1 MVRYL
6 SEKDVEQLLTMP
18 LALELVEQA
27 FRDRALGRAVD
38 VPRVRTRI
46 PGSTL
51 HIMQAG
57 APALK
62 LVGYKAYF
70 HAAGKGT
77 SYYLHLYN
85 SDTGKLDAIIQ
96 SSRIGWI
103 RTGAASGVATRC
115 LARENAAVLGM
126 IGAGKQLM
134 GQLEAMC
141 NVRPIREARIWN
153 RTAETA
159 RKFCETMAAR
169 FPQVTLRHVATA
181 REAVRGADI
190 INVMTKSS
198 TPLLLGE
205 WLEPGQHIN
214 AIGSNSLARQ
224 EIDMAAVR
232 RSAVLVV
239 DSRGAARAEG
249 GDLLPLIEEGLL
261 EWDSLPELGEVLT
274 GRTPGRTREDE
285 ITLYESHGM
294 AMQDLYV
301 GARLLALARERGI
314 GLELPIDG

>member
-18 LALELVEQA
+18 IALELVEKS
-27 FRDRALGRAVD
+27 FRDRARGKAVD

-57 APALK
+57 APEMK

-70 HAAGKGT
+70 HAADKGT
-77 SYYLHLYN
+77 SYYLHLY
-85 SDTGKLDAIIQ
+85 STDTGKLEAIIQ

-103 RTGAASGVATRC
+103 RTGAASGVATRL
-115 LARENAAVLGM
+115 LARKDAAVLGM
-126 IGAGKQLM
+126 IGAGKQLA

-141 NVRPIREARIWN
+141 SVRPVREARVWN

-159 RKFCETMAAR
+159 RQFCETMSGR
-169 FPQVTLRHVATA
+169 FKGVALKHVATQA
-181 REAVRGADI
+181 EAVRGADI
-190 INVMTKSS
+190 VTVMTKSP
-198 TPLLLGE
+198 TPMLRGE
-205 WLEPGQHIN
+205 WLEPGQHVN

-239 DSRGAARAEG
+239 DSRGAARTEG
-249 GDLLPLIEEGLL
+249 GDLMPLVEDGHL
-261 EWDSLPELGEVLT
+261 EWDNLVELGEVLE
-274 GRTPGRTREDE
+274 GRAPGRTADDQ

-301 GARLLALARERGI
+301 GARLLQLARERNVGAD
-314 GLELPIDG
+314 LPIGG

>member
-6 SEKDVEQLLTMP
+6 SENDVEQLLTMP

-27 FRDRALGRAVD
+27 FRDRAQGRAVD

-46 PGSTL
+46 PGSTM

-57 APALK
+57 APEMK

-115 LARENAAVLGM
+115 LARKDAAIIGM

-141 NVRPIREARIWN
+141 NVRPIREARVWN
-153 RTAETA
+153 RTADTA
-159 RKFCETMAAR
+159 RKFCETTGSK
-169 FPQVTLRHVATA
+169 FKNVTLKHVKTQA
-181 REAVRGADI
+181 EAVRGADI
-190 INVMTKSS
+190 VTVMTKSS
-198 TPLLLGE
+198 TPMLLGE
-205 WLEPGQHIN
+205 WLEPGQHVN

-232 RSAVLVV
+232 RASVLVV
-239 DSRGAARAEG
+239 DSRGAARTEG
-249 GDLLPLIEEGLL
+249 GDLLPLVEEGYL
-261 EWDSLPELGEVLT
+261 EWDNLPELGEVLI
-274 GRTPGRTREDE
+274 GRAPGRSSNDQ

-294 AMQDLYV
+294 AIQDLYV
-301 GARLLALARERGI
+301 GARLFALARERGI
-314 GLELPIDG
+314 GVDLPIGD